1 MIPSNRPVLG
11 RDLDAVR
18 QAFGLLTND
27 IIWVLSMSI
36 TRWMQIVRQAPD
48 EPVKDATLALLVR
61 FLSQHP
67 ELAVVPK
74 QPNASDMFALMNE
87 VADVEPKRFAT
98 YFGAETSAA
107 YRWMKPDARPS
118 STALR
123 LMHFMK
129 MAMLMQ
135 DTAGRSQMLESWRK
149 TVDQE
154 AKARGIDDVF
164 KSGRWSTTTIID
176 NGAPRSELAPASG
189 SPK

>member
-48 EPVKDATLALLVR
+48 EPVKDPTLALLVR

-74 QPNASDMFALMNE
+74 QPNASDMFTLMNE

-154 AKARGIDDVF
+154 AKARGVEDVF
-164 KSGRWSTTTIID
+164 KSGRWSTTTIVD
-176 NGAPRSELAPASG
+176 NGAPRSALPKSG
-189 SPK
+189 H